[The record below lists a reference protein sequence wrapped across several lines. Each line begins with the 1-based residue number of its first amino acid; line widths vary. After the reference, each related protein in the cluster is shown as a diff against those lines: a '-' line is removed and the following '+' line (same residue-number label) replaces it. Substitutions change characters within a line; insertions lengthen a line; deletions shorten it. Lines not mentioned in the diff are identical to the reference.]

1 MHVTVLGTLLIKPE
15 LIKMVM
21 VKLMCVKAKTL
32 SILNLCPRVAPIV
45 VKTSA

>member
-1 MHVTVLGTLLIKPE
+1 MHVTVLDTPSIKLE
-15 LIKMVM
+15 LIRMVT